1 MSIRPGSPPRESPDA
16 PDTLGSPAALGSS
29 APAAVGLLLAA
40 GAGRRMGGPKGLLR
54 DADGTPWVARA
65 AGALRDGGCE
75 PVIVIVGAAASEVA
89 ALVPAWAHV
98 VPAPDWADGMGA
110 SVRAGLASAEHSSG
124 PGRAELSGTAAELA
138 VVTLVDLPGVDAAVV
153 ARLLDRC
160 PPGAPDAAHA
170 LVRAGYDGVPGHPVV
185 LGRAHWADVAESAH
199 GDAGARDYLREREVT
214 LVECGDLAHGD
225 DVDEPGH
232 FGGPREEPLD
242 GPGSPKSAA
251 RR

>member
-98 VPAPDWADGMGA
+98 VPAQDWADGMGA
-110 SVRAGLASAEHSSG
+110 SLRAGLAAAEHSSG

-160 PPGAPDAAHA
+160 PRPGQGR
-170 LVRAGYDGVPGHPVV
+170 VRRGARASGRPRPRP
-185 LGRAHWADVAESAH
+185 LGGRRRERPRRRRSPRLPARAR
-199 GDAGARDYLREREVT
+199 GDARRVR
-214 LVECGDLAHGD
+214 
-225 DVDEPGH
+225 
-232 FGGPREEPLD
+232 R
-242 GPGSPKSAA
+242 SRA
-251 RR
+251 RRRRRRARPLRGTSRGASRRAWVT